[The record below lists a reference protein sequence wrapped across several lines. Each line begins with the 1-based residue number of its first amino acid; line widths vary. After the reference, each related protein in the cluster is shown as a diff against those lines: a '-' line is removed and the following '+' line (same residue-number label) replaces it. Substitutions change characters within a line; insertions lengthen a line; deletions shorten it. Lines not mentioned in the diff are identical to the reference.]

1 MAATKV
7 AQKRISMPE
16 IKNKAKALGIR
27 PGKMKKEELI
37 RAVQSAEGNNPC
49 FGTAGGDCTNT
60 ECCFIR
66 DCR

>member
-7 AQKRISMPE
+7 AQKRMSMPE
-16 IKNKAKALGIR
+16 IKNKAKALGITL
-27 PGKMKKEELI
+27 GKMKKEELI

-49 FGTAGGDCTNT
+49 FGTAGGNCSNT
-60 ECCFIR
+60 DCCFIR